1 MKRMFRVLALSLVLL
16 TVVSGCSSAT
26 TTIDQQITTVS
37 PAEAAGIIEQNAGSQ
52 DFVLLDI
59 RTPEEYSAGKIEGA
73 INIDFYDAD
82 FREQLDALDKD
93 VHYVVYCNSGNRS
106 GQSLPVFED
115 LGFAQVENVGTGISG
130 WYEDGYPIVP

>member
-1 MKRMFRVLALSLVLL
+1 MKRISRVLAMSLVLL
-16 TVVSGCSSAT
+16 TVAGGCSSA

-37 PAEAAGIIEQNAGSQ
+37 PAEAAGIIGQNAGNQ

-59 RTPEEYSAGKIEGA
+59 RTPEEYGAGKIEGA
-73 INIDFYDAD
+73 VNIDFYDAD
-82 FREQLDALDKD
+82 FREQLDGLDKET
-93 VHYVVYCNSGNRS
+93 HYVVYCNSGNRS

-115 LGFAQVENVGTGISG
+115 LGFVQVENVSGGITG

>member
-1 MKRMFRVLALSLVLL
+1 MKRISRVLAMSLVLL
-16 TVVSGCSSAT
+16 TVAGGCSSA

-37 PAEAAGIIEQNAGSQ
+37 PAEAAGIIEQNAGNQ

-59 RTPEEYSAGKIEGA
+59 RTPEEYGAGKIEGA

-93 VHYVVYCNSGNRS
+93 THYVVYCNSGNRS

-115 LGFAQVENVGTGISG
+115 LSFVQVENVAGGITG